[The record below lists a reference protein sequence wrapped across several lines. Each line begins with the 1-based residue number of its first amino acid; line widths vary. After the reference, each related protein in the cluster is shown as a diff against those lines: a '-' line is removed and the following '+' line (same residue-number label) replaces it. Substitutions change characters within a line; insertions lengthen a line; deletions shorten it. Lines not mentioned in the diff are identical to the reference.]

1 MEPVGYGRIKLTLPH
16 LKNRFRKSLLGLHI
30 MNEPVL
36 AAAAPATRER
46 ESGSVRPKSK
56 SKNFHLNNLAGYIF
70 ISPWLVGFFLFA
82 LIPIGISLWLAFTDY
97 DILGTWKFIGLEN
110 FHRMFFKDARYA
122 NSLAATFRYVFVSV
136 PLRLAFA
143 LGVATLL
150 NTKRRGVYWYR
161 AAYYVPSV
169 IGGSVAVAVMW
180 RQIFGRQGFVNGIG
194 TVLGFEPVNWLG
206 NPDTAIWTLI
216 LLAVWQFGSPML
228 VFLAGLRQIPQEMY
242 EAASIDGA
250 TGWKKFTRI
259 TLPLLTPIIFFN
271 LVMQT
276 IAGFR
281 VFTQAF
287 IVSGGRGAPLDTTLF
302 YSIYLYNQAFTS
314 FQMGYAAA
322 MAWVMLIIIAV
333 LTAISFKLSSYW
345 VYYETDVR

>member
-1 MEPVGYGRIKLTLPH
+1 MEKP
-16 LKNRFRKSLLGLHI
+16 LL
-30 MNEPVL
+30 
-36 AAAAPATRER
+36 AT
-46 ESGSVRPKSK
+46 SGATSVKADPRAISPKPKGKDIRQS
-56 SKNFHLNNLAGYIF
+56 NLAGYVF
-70 ISPWLVGFFLFA
+70 IGPWLVGFLLFTLVPMA
-82 LIPIGISLWLAFTDY
+82 ISLGLAFTDY
-97 DILGTWKFIGLEN
+97 NILGGGEFVGLQN
-110 FHRMFFKDARYA
+110 FERMFFKDIRYA
-122 NSLAATFRYVFVSV
+122 SAISATFKYVFVSV
-136 PLRLAFA
+136 PLRLIFA
-143 LGVATLL
+143 LTIALLL

-161 AAYYVPSV
+161 AAYYIPSV

-180 RQIFGRQGFVNGIG
+180 RQIFGRQGFVNEIG
-194 TVLGFEPVNWLG
+194 TILGLPPVNWLG

-228 VFLAGLRQIPQEMY
+228 IFLAGLRQIPQEMY

-250 TGWKKFTRI
+250 NGRQKFFRI

-302 YSIYLYNQAFTS
+302 YSIYLYNRAFEVH
-314 FQMGYAAA
+314 QMGYAAA

>member
-1 MEPVGYGRIKLTLPH
+1 
-16 LKNRFRKSLLGLHI
+16 
-30 MNEPVL
+30 VL
-36 AAAAPATRER
+36 AA
-46 ESGSVRPKSK
+46 
-56 SKNFHLNNLAGYIF
+56 
-70 ISPWLVGFFLFA
+70 
-82 LIPIGISLWLAFTDY
+82 
-97 DILGTWKFIGLEN
+97 
-110 FHRMFFKDARYA
+110 
-122 NSLAATFRYVFVSV
+122 V
-136 PLRLAFA
+136 PLRLIFA
-143 LGVATLL
+143 LAVAVLL
-150 NTKRRGVYWYR
+150 NTNRKGVYWYR

-180 RQIFGRQGFVNGIG
+180 RQIFGSSGVINGIAEM
-194 TVLGFEPVNWLG
+194 LGFPSVSWLG

-228 VFLAGLRQIPQEMY
+228 IFLAGLRQIPQELY
-242 EAASIDGA
+242 ESAAIDGA
-250 TGWKKFTRI
+250 NGVQKFIGI

-276 IAGFR
+276 IAGFK

-287 IVSGGRGAPLDTTLF
+287 IVTGGAPLDTTLF
-302 YSIYLYNQAFTS
+302 YSLYLYNRAFSS

-322 MAWVMLIIIAV
+322 MAWVMLGIIAV